1 MKSVQ
6 VLLSTYNGERYI
18 TEQIESIM
26 KQSYPDV
33 SVLVRDDGSSDGT
46 VQKLQQMEQLYPGR
60 IELIQGSNLG
70 VIGSFFELL
79 VMSDHHADYYCFC
92 DQDDVWFD
100 HKVKTAVSKLDNE
113 MNIAEPGMVFTS
125 TLLTDGELN
134 SQGIWPNPPRR
145 EPSFYNALYEN
156 VAIGAT
162 ITMNQSARNLFING
176 RSVDSQKILMHDWWF
191 YLLISAFGKVIYD
204 PGPSMLYRQHGN
216 NVVGGS
222 NSPVEKLKN
231 KFNSFKRHIGKDLL
245 RAQALEFRRL
255 YGEQLEGEKRE
266 QLDLF
271 VAPRSRLIDRLKYMN
286 RSRLHRQSRSESLL
300 FKFLVLVGFI

>member
-1 MKSVQ
+1 MKNVQ

-46 VQKLQQMEQLYPGR
+46 VEQIQRMEQLYPGR

-70 VIGSFFELL
+70 LVGSFFELL
-79 VMSDHHADYYCFC
+79 VMSDPHAEYYCFC
-92 DQDDVWFD
+92 DQDDVWLD
-100 HKVKTAVSKLDNE
+100 HKVKSAVTKLD
-113 MNIAEPGMVFTS
+113 IPVHTGEPSMVFTS
-125 TLLTDGELN
+125 TQLTDGELN
-134 SQGIWPNPPRR
+134 SKGIWPKPPRR

-162 ITMNQSARNLFING
+162 ITMNQSARNLFIKG
-176 RSVDSQKILMHDWWF
+176 KSVDSNKILMHDWWL

-204 PGPSMLYRQHGN
+204 PVPSMLYRQHGN

-222 NSPVEKLKN
+222 NSPVEKIKN

-245 RAQALEFRRL
+245 QTQALEFRRL
-255 YGEQLEGEKRE
+255 YGEQLEDEKRE

-271 VAPRSRLIDRLKYMN
+271 VAPRPRVMDRFRYMSRSK
-286 RSRLHRQSRSESLL
+286 LHRQSRSESML
-300 FKFLVLVGFI
+300 FKFLILIGFI